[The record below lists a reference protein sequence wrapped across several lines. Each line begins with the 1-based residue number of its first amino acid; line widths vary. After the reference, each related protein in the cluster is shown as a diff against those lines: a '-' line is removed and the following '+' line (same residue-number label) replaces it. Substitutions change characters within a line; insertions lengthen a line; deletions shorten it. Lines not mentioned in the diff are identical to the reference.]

1 MNVNNNFT
9 SIRQIQETYL
19 KSRDS
24 ASKAKRGE
32 PKAFEEILNDAASA
46 CVDCPN
52 QKAGLNSE
60 NLNSLKFSK
69 HADERLADRNIYLTE
84 DQLNRLEQG
93 TRKADEKGIRESLV
107 IMDNLSFIVNV
118 KNRTV
123 ITAMDHTDSEDNIYT
138 NIDGAVII

>member
-32 PKAFEEILNDAASA
+32 PKAFEEILN
-46 CVDCPN
+46 

-60 NLNSLKFSK
+60 NVNSLKFSK

-84 DQLNRLEQG
+84 DQLDRLEQG